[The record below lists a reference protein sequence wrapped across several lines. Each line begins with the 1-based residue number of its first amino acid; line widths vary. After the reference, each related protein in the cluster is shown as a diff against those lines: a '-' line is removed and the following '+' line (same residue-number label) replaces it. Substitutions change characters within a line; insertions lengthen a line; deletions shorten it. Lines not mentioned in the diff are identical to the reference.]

1 MHQRDAGDMPQ
12 PGTDDRRLKE
22 WLLVVLWGIALMIF
36 AAQGAAMEGTFACE
50 GVQILTDELTRPE
63 AEAYCRYAVRERQK
77 VEGFWGTTWSEP
89 IRIHVSSAYR
99 ISRALVPGHFGNRG
113 FLEMPLQRA
122 RENTGAL
129 LHEIVHIYAPH
140 HNRFLAEGL
149 AVYLQAT
156 LAGNP
161 AFPNFGKDLRRL
173 AAQSLAGVASLEAL
187 HRVRTPRPLGTVM
200 EEKTAYIL
208 AGSFVGFVIERYGV
222 ALFRRLYETENYE
235 TVYGQSFGAL
245 EAAWRESLL
254 Q

>member
-1 MHQRDAGDMPQ
+1 M
-12 PGTDDRRLKE
+12 GTHADSPLNER
-22 WLLVVLWGIALMIF
+22 LLVVLWVITLMAF
-36 AAQGAAMEGTFACE
+36 AVQGAAMEGTFACE
-50 GVQILTDELTRPE
+50 GVQILSAELTRPE

-77 VEGFWGTTWSEP
+77 VEGFWGATWSEP

-122 RENTGAL
+122 REHTGAL

-173 AAQSLAGVASLEAL
+173 AAQSLAGVDSLEAL

>member
-1 MHQRDAGDMPQ
+1 MATHAYNPF
-12 PGTDDRRLKE
+12 KE

-36 AAQGAAMEGTFACE
+36 AAQGAAMEGTFACA
-50 GVQILTDELTRPE
+50 GVQILTDELTRLE

-77 VEGFWGTTWSEP
+77 VERFWGATWSAP

-113 FLEMPLQRA
+113 FLEMPLRAA
-122 RENTGAL
+122 RENTGTL

-173 AAQSLAGVASLEAL
+173 AAQSLAGVDSLEAL
-187 HRVRTPRPLGTVM
+187 HRLQTPRPLGTVM

-222 ALFRRLYETENYE
+222 ALFRRLYETANYE
-235 TVYGQSFGAL
+235 TVYGQSFEAL
-245 EAAWRESLL
+245 ETAWRNSLR